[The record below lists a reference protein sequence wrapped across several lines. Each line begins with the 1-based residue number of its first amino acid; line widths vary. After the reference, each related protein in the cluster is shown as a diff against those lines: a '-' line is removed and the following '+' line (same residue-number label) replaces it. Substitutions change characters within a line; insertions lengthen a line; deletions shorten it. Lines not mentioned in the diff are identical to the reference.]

1 MKRGKKKIACVLAM
15 VATMSLVLPF
25 GGCSSGGFGYKFVQ
39 DSHVYSI
46 EPDGTKT
53 CGLGIEVT
61 IVPDTK
67 LTRALGLY
75 NSIPVSV
82 TVPSYYKRQKV
93 IAFHLGMYQ
102 PVCKIKIPY
111 TVESISLWKNEGYMK
126 IVVSQDNPYYEV
138 IDGDLYKKT
147 THELVYDYLG

>member
-25 GGCSSGGFGYKFVQ
+25 GGCSSGGFGYKFNENHYVQ
-39 DSHVYSI
+39 SMN
-46 EPDGTKT
+46 PDGTKT

-67 LTRALGLY
+67 LTRALNLY
-75 NSIPVSV
+75 NRIPVSV

-93 IAFHLGMYQ
+93 IAFRLGINQ
-102 PVCKIKIPY
+102 PVSKIKIPY
-111 TVESISLWKNEGYMK
+111 TVESISLWQKEGYMK
-126 IVVSQDNPYYEV
+126 IVVSQSNPYYEV